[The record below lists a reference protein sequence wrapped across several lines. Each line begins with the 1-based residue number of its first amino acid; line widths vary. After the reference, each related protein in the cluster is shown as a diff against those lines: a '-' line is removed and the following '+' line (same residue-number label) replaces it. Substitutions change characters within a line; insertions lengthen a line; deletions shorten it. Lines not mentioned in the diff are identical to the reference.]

1 MAIPSFTQA
10 EQPECVEVAGSWDTT
25 TSTTV
30 PSSLR
35 GVGFTVAKPQ
45 AGEYTL
51 TFDNP
56 YYELISFFVT
66 YQKPLATIDL
76 IATMGT
82 YTAAT
87 GSTGAIVQVHTHDGA
102 TPALADYGTPGANSR
117 IHFIAKFRRLSGI

>member
-10 EQPECVEVAGSWDTT
+10 EQPECVEVSGSWDTT
-25 TSTTV
+25 TGTTA

-51 TFDNP
+51 TFSNV
-56 YYELISFFVT
+56 YYELISFTVA
-66 YQKPLATIDL
+66 YQKPLSNVDL
-76 IATMGT
+76 IATMGP

-87 GSTGAIVQVHTHDGA
+87 GSTGAIVTVWTHDGA
-102 TPALADYGTPGANSR
+102 TPGLADYGTPGANSR
-117 IHFIAKFRRLSGI
+117 IHFVAKFRRLSGI